1 MHQHL
6 SSLPKIKEI
15 GKSEEIIPNITYEQH
30 KMWVDEVS
38 NSEEMKIKVEYDM
51 KEGEEEMVYMIST
64 EPQHYSVRRTK
75 EYINTKNNFFFSF
88 YCFLLFFFC
97 SSCLL
102 VYFSTSFSLLFH
114 FFFLIFSFSFVLLF
128 LLFTFFFLLL
138 IIIIY
143 IIIFRDVNS
152 FLLELCKQ
160 FYSFPI
166 PSCIISGITSGT
178 KNDELKYKMLCKV
191 ISRYLNMLFNIPYF
205 KTHTFCHL
213 FLSLPN
219 PTWRG
224 LIKGTQITYSMIDLT
239 YKNIMNTIENMKV
252 VYYYYNYFLFI

>member
-75 EYINTKNNFFFSF
+75 EYINTKNNFFFHFTVF
-88 YCFLLFFFC
+88 YLFFFC

-102 VYFSTSFSLLFH
+102 FYFFFTSFSLLFSN
-114 FFFLIFSFSFVLLF
+114 FFF
-128 LLFTFFFLLL
+128 FFC
-138 IIIIY
+138 
-143 IIIFRDVNS
+143 S
-152 FLLELCKQ
+152 
-160 FYSFPI
+160 SFP
-166 PSCIISGITSGT
+166 
-178 KNDELKYKMLCKV
+178 
-191 ISRYLNMLFNIPYF
+191 
-205 KTHTFCHL
+205 TFHL
-213 FLSLPN
+213 HFSSSN
-219 PTWRG
+219 
-224 LIKGTQITYSMIDLT
+224 
-239 YKNIMNTIENMKV
+239 
-252 VYYYYNYFLFI
+252 YYYLYYYF